1 MTNSNNNGLDTIF
14 HENILHDLCDQ
25 EDFLEKDLHDF
36 KKIVK
41 ENKTL
46 LFEKNI
52 DGNLPLHYLCFRGTY
67 ISSLHTRVFTTP
79 LTDAI
84 KFVLNRHHNLFFEK
98 NNAGETPLH
107 ILAYNFFNSETCSI
121 FKKIFDKLLSLDAR
135 RQTRQQQIKN
145 SEKNTPLY
153 LLCSL
158 IHINEHATN
167 VILHIIKKNPHLLT
181 IKNNIGNTPLHKLSE
196 LFHITNDIDSNIC
209 KIIKAIVEQ
218 TNINICPKN
227 NEKEIPLHKFIK
239 SKNFNEYTI
248 PIVKLFFQ
256 GNVHLV
262 QDGNGDTPL
271 HCMCMNKNFWS
282 FIPEF
287 YKNTQLSYNMINEK
301 GNTPLHILCSIDYD
315 QTMNPVLSF
324 FENTEW
330 KTKRNKQNE
339 FPIDIMMKNKN
350 YQYFTFS
357 GL

>member
-1 MTNSNNNGLDTIF
+1 MTNSNNNEPNTIF

-36 KKIVK
+36 KEIVK
-41 ENKTL
+41 ENETL

-79 LTDAI
+79 LNKAI
-84 KFVLNRHHNLFFEK
+84 EFVLNRHHNLFFEK

-158 IHINEHATN
+158 IHINEYATN
-167 VILHIIKKNPHLLT
+167 VILHIIKNNPHLLT

-196 LFHITNDIDSNIC
+196 LFHITNEIDSNIY
-209 KIIKAIVEQ
+209 KIIKAIVEK
-218 TNINICPKN
+218 TNINICPMN
-227 NEKEIPLHKFIK
+227 DRGEIPVHKFIK

-256 GNVHLV
+256 RNVHMV
-262 QDGNGDTPL
+262 EDGNGDTPL
-271 HCMCMNKNFWS
+271 HCMCTNKNFWS
-282 FIPEF
+282 SIPKF
-287 YKNTQLSYNMINEK
+287 YKNTRLSSKMINK
-301 GNTPLHILCSIDYD
+301 NGDTPLHILCSIPYD

-324 FENTEW
+324 FKNSKW
-330 KTKRNKQNE
+330 KTKENNDNNL
-339 FPIDIMMKNKN
+339 PINIMMENEN
-350 YQYFTFS
+350 YTDFTFS